1 MLRGARRYLLTCL
14 LLTACAAPGGSR
26 PPAATPAPVAA
37 AAPVAAT
44 VAAARAPA
52 ERDPVI
58 CKNVTPVGTRFV
70 RRACMRESAWLQA
83 QRDGREAAERV
94 QRTATQIGNNGGG

>member
-1 MLRGARRYLLTCL
+1 MRSVRRSLLTCL
-14 LLTACAAPGGSR
+14 LLTACAAPGESR
-26 PPAATPAPVAA
+26 PPAAAPAPAA
-37 AAPVAAT
+37 TAAPVATT
-44 VAAARAPA
+44 VATARAPA

-94 QRTATQIGNNGGG
+94 QRTATQMGNNGGG

>member
-1 MLRGARRYLLTCL
+1 
-14 LLTACAAPGGSR
+14 
-26 PPAATPAPVAA
+26 V
-37 AAPVAAT
+37 
-44 VAAARAPA
+44 AARAPA

-70 RRACMRESAWLQA
+70 RRTCMRESAWLQA

-94 QRTATQIGNNGGG
+94 QRISTHIGNNW